1 MHLISVVLVDDH
13 TGVREVLRSILQGYG
28 DVAVVGEASNGKDAV
43 EAVEALHPT
52 IVVMDIHMPFMN
64 GIEAT
69 ACIKGRHPSIS
80 VIGLSVNVE
89 REVHAAML
97 QAGAAVII
105 PKEAAWEQ
113 LHFAIQLAVQ
123 DQ

>member
-80 VIGLSVNVE
+80 VIGLSVNVDQ
-89 REVHAAML
+89 EVHAAML
-97 QAGAAVII
+97 RAGAAVII

>member
-13 TGVREVLRSILQGYG
+13 TGVRGVLRSILQGYG

-80 VIGLSVNVE
+80 IIGLSVNVE

-97 QAGAAVII
+97 RAGAAVII

-113 LHFAIQLAVQ
+113 LHSAIQLAVQ
-123 DQ
+123 GQ

>member
-13 TGVREVLRSILQGYG
+13 TGVREALRSILQGYG

-80 VIGLSVNVE
+80 VIGLSVNVDQ
-89 REVHAAML
+89 EVHAAML

-113 LHFAIQLAVQ
+113 LHSAIQLAVQ
-123 DQ
+123 SQ

>member
-69 ACIKGRHPSIS
+69 ARIKGRHPSIS

-113 LHFAIQLAVQ
+113 LHSAIQLAVQ
-123 DQ
+123 SQ